1 MNENFNPANYDISP
15 EEARKILWDRGN
27 LTFKLDSNQVQLR
40 QSYLAATTKNVVWA
54 CARRLGKSYTLCVIG
69 IEKCL
74 QQKNAKVKYL
84 APTQKM
90 VRTIIRPL
98 MRQLTADAP
107 DHLRPKENKA
117 EGIWYFPSTGS
128 QIQIVGCDGGNAE
141 SARGSD
147 SDLCIVDEAGFVDDL
162 EYIVKSILNPTMLLT
177 KGKTILASTPP
188 KSPTHEFVVFMSQ
201 AKQDG
206 SFIKKTIYDNPRISP
221 DDIRKVAEEDCGGV
235 DTIAFR
241 REYLAEV
248 VVDDDSAIIPEFKKE
263 IRDEIVREWKRP
275 AFYDCYTAMDLGIN
289 DLTVILFAYYDFKA
303 GKLIVED
310 EYVVNGKSC
319 TTANLAQ
326 NVVAKEKRNFADPF
340 TGEIPRPTR
349 VSDNNL
355 QVINDLQVTY
365 GINFSPTEKREAEVA
380 LNNVR
385 VLIASKRI
393 IINPRCITLINHLE
407 AGVWNKQKTSFAR
420 SGLKFGHFDAI
431 DSLKYLVRNVDFN
444 KNPYPANFGLPAGS
458 SAFYPKGL
466 PKSNKEEAIRKIM
479 NIKSKN

>member
-1 MNENFNPANYDISP
+1 MDELDPNLPSP
-15 EEARKILWDRGN
+15 EQAREILWLRGN
-27 LTFKLDSNQVQLR
+27 LTFRLDDNQLVLR
-40 QSYLAATTKNVVWA
+40 ESYLQAKTKNVVWA
-54 CARRLGKSYTLCVIG
+54 CARRLGKSYTLCVIA

-74 QQKNAKVKYL
+74 QQRNAKVKYL

-107 DHLRPKENKA
+107 DHIRPKENKA
-117 EGIWYFPSTGS
+117 EGIWYFPTTGS

-201 AKQDG
+201 AKEDG

-221 DDIRKVAEEDCGGV
+221 EDIKKVAEEDCGGV
-235 DTIAFR
+235 DTIAFK

-263 IRDEIVREWKRP
+263 IRDEIVQEWKRP
-275 AFYDCYTAMDLGIN
+275 GFYNAYTAMDLGIN
-289 DLTVILFAYYDFKA
+289 DLTVVLFAYYDFKA

-310 EYVVNGKSC
+310 EYVVNGKNC
-319 TTANLAQ
+319 TTDNLAK
-326 NVVAKEKRNFADPF
+326 NIVAKEKKNFSDPF
-340 TGEIPRPTR
+340 TGEVAKSSRY
-349 VSDNNL
+349 SDNNL

-365 GINFSPTEKREAEVA
+365 GITFAATEKREAEVA

-385 VLIASKRI
+385 VLIAAKKI
-393 IINPRCITLINHLE
+393 VINPRCTVLISHLE

-444 KNPYPANFGLPAGS
+444 RNPFPAGYGLPSGS
-458 SAFYPKGL
+458 GTFFKNGI
-466 PKSNKEEAIRKIM
+466 PKSNKEEAFRKMM